1 MRSFSSDLIRVFP
14 HLYERPEKHE
24 RLYNNDY
31 IEHVIEDVSSLI
43 KDQNIERMFR
53 QCFPNT
59 LDTTVYYSEDEETG
73 ENDTF
78 VVTGDIP
85 ALWLR
90 DSTNQVWPYLRY
102 VKEDN
107 DLKNMFVGLINRQ
120 SHCVISDPYA
130 NAFSPDY
137 AVWERKY
144 ELDSLG
150 AFFRLSAG
158 YYEATN
164 DLQAFSGTWLSAM
177 NRALSVIQLEQ
188 NTLDRENLEL
198 LFQFRTSSGDH
209 HPALRLEGYGYPGKR
224 CGLTR
229 TVFRPSDDESVFPYL
244 IPANAM
250 VVTYLKRIIP
260 ILRALSAPEIERM
273 VVVLFEQIDMGVKKY
288 GIVHHK
294 QFGDI
299 YAYEVDGFGS
309 ACLMDDPNVPSLLSL
324 PYLGYC
330 DRNDPVYKQ
339 TRSFILDTSN
349 PFFASGIV
357 ATGITSPH
365 VGVTDRFW
373 PMATI
378 MQALTSTNE
387 HEVRAC
393 LSILKETHAK
403 TYFMHES
410 VHIDDPTNYSRHWFS
425 WANSLFGELI
435 LYIKDTFPE
444 ILEDKEL

>member
-1 MRSFSSDLIRVFP
+1 MRPFSSDLIRMFP
-14 HLYERPEKHE
+14 HLYERPEEHE
-24 RLYNNDY
+24 RLYKNEF
-31 IEHVIEDVSSLI
+31 IEHVIQDVSSLI
-43 KDQNIERMFR
+43 KDPEIERMFY

-59 LDTTVYYSEDEETG
+59 LDTTVYYSEDDETG
-73 ENDTF
+73 EKDTF
-78 VVTGDIP
+78 VATGDIP

-102 VKEDN
+102 VNEDEG
-107 DLKNMFVGLINRQ
+107 LKNMFVGLINRQ
-120 SHCVISDPYA
+120 SHCIIVDPYA
-130 NAFSPDY
+130 NAFGPNYS
-137 AVWERKY
+137 VWERKY
-144 ELDSLG
+144 ELDSLC

-158 YYEATN
+158 YYEATG
-164 DLQAFSGTWLSAM
+164 DLQVFSGTWLSAV
-177 NRALSVIQLEQ
+177 NRALSVFQLEQ
-188 NTLDRENLEL
+188 NTLEHENLAL
-198 LFQFRTSSGDH
+198 LFQFRTQSGDH

-250 VVTYLKRIIP
+250 AVAYLKRIIP
-260 ILRALSAPEIERM
+260 ILRAVSAPEIERM
-273 VVVLFEQIDMGVKKY
+273 AVVLFEHIERGIQEH
-288 GIVHHK
+288 GIVDHK
-294 QFGDI
+294 QFGKM

-309 ACLMDDPNVPSLLSL
+309 VCLMDDPNVPSLLSL

-330 DRNDPVYKQ
+330 DKNDPTYLQ
-339 TRSFILDTSN
+339 TRSFILNTSN

-357 ATGITSPH
+357 ATGVTSPH
-365 VGVTDRFW
+365 VGVADRFW

-378 MQALTSTNE
+378 MQALTSTDE
-387 HEVRAC
+387 QEVRAC

-410 VHIDDPTNYSRHWFS
+410 VHIDDPTNYSRYWFS

-435 LYIKDTFPE
+435 LYTKDTFPE
-444 ILEDKEL
+444 ILEDEEL